1 MIDGLTQWRRQ
12 FFRYSKS
19 RSRITDRR
27 LADKVYALLK
37 QYDAKSKR
45 SEDLERKRKTV
56 DPDNRYEPGKNDEA
70 HQDLFHAFGKE
81 ELELR
86 AAKLDLSSKLFR
98 IFPPALFVLEDL
110 GAIRRK
116 EATSFKGTP
125 LTISYN
131 QSEVENKIAERI
143 DENLEGLRTLIGE
156 LDRPPQCQ
164 ELLRDGASAADGLE
178 RFVAHRCIDTFDKT
192 VRAAGK
198 VVLAVAAPFV
208 TPFAL
213 TQWDS
218 FKGVS
223 GNPVLGYA
231 GMVNQYWTQIA
242 RTEPHSWRRVVL
254 QSYQNALIQEVRA
267 QEILDAKIAFAIRVF
282 KWVEAAISILAFM
295 VLIVATD
302 GALLAVGVPL
312 ICRVIETAASILSIS
327 LLAVT
332 VVELKMVDNAN
343 KSALRDALIVL
354 SLEDIDTVNAV
365 GTALGRLELYRRE
378 IRDEVVKLLIKL
390 AVAKLNKSLVEKYQL
405 SNELNVAQHALD
417 LEMLSGDL
425 ETIMQ
430 DTGLLV
436 HELAP

>member
-1 MIDGLTQWRRQ
+1 M
-12 FFRYSKS
+12 
-19 RSRITDRR
+19 
-27 LADKVYALLK
+27 
-37 QYDAKSKR
+37 
-45 SEDLERKRKTV
+45 
-56 DPDNRYEPGKNDEA
+56 
-70 HQDLFHAFGKE
+70 
-81 ELELR
+81 
-86 AAKLDLSSKLFR
+86 
-98 IFPPALFVLEDL
+98 
-110 GAIRRK
+110 
-116 EATSFKGTP
+116 
-125 LTISYN
+125 
-131 QSEVENKIAERI
+131 
-143 DENLEGLRTLIGE
+143 
-156 LDRPPQCQ
+156 
-164 ELLRDGASAADGLE
+164 
-178 RFVAHRCIDTFDKT
+178 
-192 VRAAGK
+192 
-198 VVLAVAAPFV
+198 
-208 TPFAL
+208 
-213 TQWDS
+213 
-218 FKGVS
+218 
-223 GNPVLGYA
+223 
-231 GMVNQYWTQIA
+231 
-242 RTEPHSWRRVVL
+242 
-254 QSYQNALIQEVRA
+254 RA